1 MNIGQAAQQS
11 GLSLKQIRDY
21 EKQGLLPNTTRS
33 LAGYRRFGEEDIQR
47 LQFIR
52 HARDVGFS
60 LAQITQLLAL
70 QDNPVRRSLDVK
82 NLTAQHIDELNQ
94 KIQTL
99 THMRDTLQV
108 WHDQCLGNEQS
119 QCCILEGLIS
129 AKK

>member
-70 QDNPVRRSLDVK
+70 QDDPVRRSLDVN